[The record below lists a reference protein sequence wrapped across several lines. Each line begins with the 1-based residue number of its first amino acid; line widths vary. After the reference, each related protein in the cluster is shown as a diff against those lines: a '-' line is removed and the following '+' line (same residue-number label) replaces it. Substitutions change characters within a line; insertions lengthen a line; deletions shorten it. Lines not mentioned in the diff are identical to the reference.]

1 MAKQCLCFDMD
12 GTLIDSMDCW
22 NNLKYKM
29 CDRYFE
35 RTGEKIPLNK
45 SDEEEIEKL
54 GLKQAIAYI
63 NSTYNTSL
71 DFFQDACKT
80 LQNFYMGEC
89 TIKPYVRETL
99 ERLYSDGYKMCVI
112 TATPRQY
119 TVEVLERLDLLKFFK
134 FVLTPTEY
142 PKCKRSKR
150 IFYGACRRFFC
161 LPENAV
167 LIDDANYA
175 HITAKSAGLH
185 RVGVYDEYR
194 NDDLSEFTD
203 IHFKDFSELLEYYIE
218 NKHF

>member
-45 SDEEEIEKL
+45 DDEAVIENS
-54 GLKQAIAYI
+54 GLKQAIEYV
-63 NSTYNTSL
+63 NKTYNTSL
-71 DFFQDACKT
+71 DFFLDACAT
-80 LQNFYMGEC
+80 LQNFYLNEC
-89 TIKPYVRETL
+89 TVKPYVRETL
-99 ERLYSDGYKMCVI
+99 DRLLEDGYKMCVM
-112 TATPRQY
+112 TATPYKY
-119 TVEVLERLDLLKFFK
+119 TVEVLKKLDLLKYFK

-142 PKCKRSKR
+142 PKCKRSRR
-150 IFYGACRRFFC
+150 IFFGACRRFLC
-161 LPENAV
+161 LPKNAV

-175 HITAKSAGLH
+175 HITAKAAGFR
-185 RVGVYDEYR
+185 RVGVYDQYR
-194 NDDLSEFTD
+194 DDDLKEFTD
-203 IHFKDFSELLEYYIE
+203 INFKDFSELLDYYIK